1 MSLLDDI
8 ANGFRQ
14 MFGGGNNNNRRPQDQ
29 PKPYTSQYDF
39 SKSFDTNFNPS
50 RDFSNPYQMNNDEEE
65 RREQERKRR
74 EEEERRRQA
83 EEARHREAE
92 RKKQEAERLKQAT
105 QKKPGFFDYLNP
117 LGEHGLFGAK
127 QQQNFKN
134 AIKPINDTLQA
145 YEKTIDKSDKQAG
158 FQWNDIGDYLRF
170 AAKLPTG
177 MVSGVANAPEKIGQA
192 ISGVRNNDKGE
203 VEHLNLLQRGAT
215 ALDAGIDIGGLG
227 FGGSGTLLKG
237 VFKKAG
243 QEAAEQ
249 AAKTG
254 IKQTIKSIAKDALQ
268 EGIEEGTQTFL
279 GDLSDDGKLNADLNR
294 YVQSVAL
301 GALGGGV
308 MSGAGKSI
316 SSAKQAYLES
326 PKAKLD
332 SQIAQ
337 QMATDPKFAEAVA
350 KRKQEIKQVMLE
362 AREEAAKEQAAKK
375 SLSQTVADA
384 YHDGKLPIPRT
395 ELTPNA
401 GRNARMRQAID
412 NAPISEPFNYGRVSK
427 DAITQHN
434 DIQAQTGQDFVKN
447 RDVTVYP
454 NAHNAHVEK
463 RIHQEGISPED
474 YIKAAENAIY
484 GNDRVLLPSR
494 SNSGQRNVI
503 YENPVNPSRAILG
516 QFNDGLSLKSVQ
528 KLSQKT
534 LSPELK
540 NTAEIGDNLVSSDLS
555 LARRQATGLASND
568 RVEVAD
574 RQLAGNF
581 TDATTANSLSQTDEK
596 VNPVEYNDLHEAE
609 YQPSGSV
616 LDRRQ
621 RFDATATEV
630 DGQVQAS
637 ERAWRDNRGTEVGTN
652 DEVAREKIAQLLKDY
667 RNPDRE
673 LTHFFYVKDGVIV
686 GHNVTTLNDPIS
698 SSVGAKEAMWGINN
712 RMERLGADKFYLAH
726 NHPSGNLS
734 ASSGDRHVTQ
744 IIQKQLGDKFG
755 GHIITDH
762 DGILTSK
769 DGYFDKTNIDL
780 GEQYVKDGV
789 QITTEDKALE
799 LAKEHFDPKVN
810 HDKIGLFI
818 LDVLYR
824 PIGYERFRPRMK
836 DGKVDIE
843 ATNNTIKQMAAKH
856 NGIVTLVAA
865 GDDFKHID
873 NRTGIQ
879 GIIGDQLML
888 PTDFGDFRSLNNFE
902 GGDTKSQSARLRKYL
917 ARNGKN
923 NFLHDGASD
932 IKQVIDQKQDEFKN
946 VPLENKN
953 HAYTKGNL
961 YQQTAIGS
969 AEDVVRGGGS
979 ENGRRFMFGD
989 WEMRQH
995 TRKKNGKS
1003 FTQVERRYI
1012 DPETGEAG
1020 DWKPYSRAA
1029 YLWHTQSDK
1038 IDQANRDQLIQQA
1051 LEAAKQDGEV
1061 REFVAKIDETTGGT
1075 KVEQLT
1081 GNKTIDGGLVR
1092 DPVSGEVEGNYIQVT
1107 PFGIVNQV
1115 AGKLHLTE
1123 LDQIIAKNEVKE
1135 TTLSQKIRRLI
1146 DPDARA
1152 SITDTFMRG
1161 AEKMAANERSKQ
1173 TQQNL
1178 YYKKTKAYAEFI
1190 KNKEEVLNAHT
1201 EQAGILEGYRPAGVK
1216 SKQFWE
1222 DVGRYTENT
1231 FPAIEGKNQQEA
1243 FAKKYGDE
1251 AAQAVEKYSQYMRQ
1265 QYDTLLENANA
1276 VRRMYGKDEILHRKD
1291 YMPHMLKKSGLI
1303 ALSPAQMAT
1312 NIANELEA
1320 AGREGLPARIA
1331 GLSEGFKP
1339 NKKYNPHELS
1349 RKADEVGGYELD
1361 PRKVFEKYTD
1371 LVLYNTHMEPVI
1383 AEGRQLEAAM
1393 RVADH
1398 EDGRE
1403 VLDPL
1408 SALKQGDAKVSSRQ
1422 TISVM
1427 DFVNAMAG
1435 KSNALDRAFID
1446 RAAGNMKII
1455 RKLENINGANKIMGN
1470 ISSTLAQALNL
1481 PSTIRDNGVRNT
1493 AKAVLNA
1500 FNSEAKAAM
1509 NKSAFLTERYT
1520 NGGEKFS
1527 KTNWQ
1532 KFSGSVS
1539 KATGMDLVEGAFI
1552 RLAWGANYQRLKS
1565 QGLKG
1570 FELIKQ
1576 TDLATERAVG
1586 GRGVGAMPQA
1596 YQSALGKIFLQFTYE
1611 TNETFKND
1619 MAHVKGVVKGLK
1631 SGDYKKAG
1639 SMAVHGAEAMV
1650 TAMVLNAIYKQ
1661 ITGSEPLP
1669 DLIGAAIKTGANA
1682 SKDDEDETKD
1692 NVVRNAV
1699 GNIGTEFI
1707 KSNPVASAAVNMWP
1721 KSGRQQIFGHD
1732 SDFGRF
1738 DGATG
1743 VAQTAFNAVGGALN
1757 LAAGESGKAA
1767 QNLAQLVPMGS
1778 QIRKTIGGGTALLR
1792 GAVTKKDKNG
1802 DEQVVYEVNNTDPV
1816 NIVKGLV
1823 FGKNALN
1830 ETQAHYQAKDGQKT
1844 GGKVVSANSNL
1855 LKSVEKQYGKDSWQY
1870 IGLKEAMER
1879 RKSNKENAQYK
1890 TSVVGVTDEMRI
1902 KLAKGDLT
1910 QDKPEEGGLLRTRD
1924 GNVAKEF
1931 YKKLAKAEGKPDVFK
1946 EYINSD
1952 EGMKFE
1958 YLETQR
1964 QYDQAMKE
1972 GSLSKKEQIKKR
1984 QELTKM
1990 RVQSNWRKEYRDA
2003 YSLTNSYQ
2011 DVQSIYALYGEAKNE
2026 VQQKLNEINDA
2037 MFKAKLIDQK
2047 TYDKRHENINE
2058 IDKPKRGRGGR
2069 RSTSDSFTVPKLPG
2083 YRITGAPDFQR
2094 TTKKGKG
2101 IVKGLKLAKAGGVD
2115 VSPLPRARI
2124 TRR

>member
-14 MFGGGNNNNRRPQDQ
+14 MFGGGNNSNRRPQAQ

-50 RDFSNPYQMNNDEEE
+50 RDFASPYQMNNDEEE

-83 EEARHREAE
+83 EEARRREAE

-117 LGEHGLFGAK
+117 FGEHGLFGTK

-227 FGGSGTLLKG
+227 FGGSSTLLKG

-279 GDLSDDGKLNADLNR
+279 GDLSDDGKVNANLNQ
-294 YVQSVAL
+294 YIQSVAL

-362 AREEAAKEQAAKK
+362 AREEAAQEQAAKK

-427 DAITQHN
+427 DTLAQHN

-463 RIHQEGISPED
+463 RINQEGVSPED
-474 YIKAAENAIY
+474 YIKIAEKAIY
-484 GNDRVLLPSR
+484 GKNKQLLPSP
-494 SNSGQRNVI
+494 NETGIQNVM
-503 YENPVNPSRAILG
+503 YANTDNPSGRVMMG
-516 QFNDGLSLKSVQ
+516 NFNDGLSLKSVQ
-528 KLSQKT
+528 QINNKRLEADIKKAQAKLGTPLVDDGSQAV
-534 LSPELK
+534 SR
-540 NTAEIGDNLVSSDLS
+540 AVSSLDS
-555 LARRQATGLASND
+555 TKGMNPI
-568 RVEVAD
+568 
-574 RQLAGNF
+574 GNPLG
-581 TDATTANSLSQTDEK
+581 TRDINISQTDEK

-609 YQPSGSV
+609 YQPDQASGSV

-789 QITTEDKALE
+789 QITTEDKAIE

-824 PIGYERFRPRMK
+824 PIGYEKFRPRMK

-888 PTDFGDFRSLNNFE
+888 PTDSGDFRSLNNFE

-917 ARNGKN
+917 ARNGGKN

-932 IKQVIDQKQDEFKN
+932 IKQVIEQKQGKFKN

-969 AEDVVRGGGS
+969 AEDVVRGGGA
-979 ENGRRFMFGD
+979 ENGRRFIFGN

-1012 DPETGEAG
+1012 DPKTGEAG

-1061 REFVAKIDETTGGT
+1061 REFVATTDEKTGGT
-1075 KVEQLT
+1075 KVQPLT

-1092 DPVSGEVEGNYIQVT
+1092 DPISGEVEGNYIQVT
-1107 PFGIVNQV
+1107 PFGVVNQV
-1115 AGKLHLTE
+1115 AGKLHLIE
-1123 LDQIIAKNEVKE
+1123 LDQIIAKNSDK
-1135 TTLSQKIRRLI
+1135 KAKPGIF
-1146 DPDARA
+1146 
-1152 SITDTFMRG
+1152 DTYMRTV
-1161 AEKMAANERSKQ
+1161 EKTAANEQSKQ
-1173 TQQNL
+1173 TQQDL
-1178 YYKKTKAYAEFI
+1178 YYKKTMAYAEFV
-1190 KNKEEVLNAHT
+1190 KNKEGVLAGHT
-1201 EQAGILEGYRPAGVK
+1201 EQAGILEGYRPKGVK
-1216 SKQFWE
+1216 AKDFWE

-1231 FPAIEGKNQQEA
+1231 FPALEGKNQQEA
-1243 FAKKYGDE
+1243 FAQKYGQE

-1265 QYDTLLENANA
+1265 QYDSLINQANA
-1276 VRRMYGKDEILHRKD
+1276 VRRMYGKDEIPHRKN
-1291 YMPHMLKKSGLI
+1291 YMPHMTKDGGLLGMMPAEI
-1303 ALSPAQMAT
+1303 AANLRGEMETVGRGEIPA
-1312 NIANELEA
+1312 N
-1320 AGREGLPARIA
+1320 IA
-1331 GLSEGFKP
+1331 GLSETFKP
-1339 NKKYNPHELS
+1339 NKKYNQHEMR
-1349 RKADEVGGYELD
+1349 RKRQDASDYELD
-1361 PRKVFEKYTD
+1361 PRKVFEKYAD
-1371 LVLYNTHMEPVI
+1371 LVLYNAHMEPVI
-1383 AEGRQLEAAM
+1383 AEGRQLETAM

-1398 EDGRE
+1398 DLAKE

-1408 SALKQGDAKVSSRQ
+1408 SALKQSEAKVSSRQ
-1422 TISVM
+1422 TIAIM

-1435 KSNALDRAFID
+1435 KSNSLDRSWID
-1446 RAAGNMKII
+1446 RAPEFMKLL

-1470 ISSTLAQALNL
+1470 ISSTFAQALNIKD
-1481 PSTIRDNGVRNT
+1481 TIRDNGIRYTLQMIKNSRT
-1493 AKAVLNA
+1493 AEVQ
-1500 FNSEAKAAM
+1500 AAM
-1509 NKSAFLTERYT
+1509 KKSAFLTERYVD
-1520 NGGEKFS
+1520 GGEKFS
-1527 KTNWQ
+1527 KTKWQ
-1532 KFSGSVS
+1532 NISAGVS
-1539 KATGMDLVEGAFI
+1539 KATGMELVESAFV
-1552 RLAWGANYQRLKS
+1552 RLAWGAHYNRLKA
-1565 QGLKG
+1565 QGLRG

-1576 TDLATERAVG
+1576 ADLATERAVG
-1586 GRGVGAMPQA
+1586 GRGVGAMPQI
-1596 YQSALGKIFLQFTYE
+1596 YQSALGKVFLQFTYE
-1611 TNETFKND
+1611 VNESFKND
-1619 MAHVKGVVKGLK
+1619 IAHTKGIVKGLK
-1631 SGDYKKAG
+1631 AGEYKRSGA
-1639 SMAVHGAEAMV
+1639 MAIRGAWALV
-1650 TAMVLNAIYKQ
+1650 TTMVLNAIYKEF
-1661 ITGSEPLP
+1661 TGNAPLP
-1669 DLIGAAIKTGANA
+1669 DMLGAVIKTAANA
-1682 SKDDEDETKD
+1682 AKDDEDKTKD

-1707 KSNPVASAAVNMWP
+1707 KSNPALSAAVNMWP
-1721 KSGRQQIFGHD
+1721 KSQRQQIFGHD

-1778 QIRKTIGGGTALLR
+1778 QIRKTIGGGTALLK

-1816 NIVKGLV
+1816 NIVKGLA

-1844 GGKVVSANSNL
+1844 GGKVVSANNNL

-1870 IGLKEAMER
+1870 IGLKEAMAR